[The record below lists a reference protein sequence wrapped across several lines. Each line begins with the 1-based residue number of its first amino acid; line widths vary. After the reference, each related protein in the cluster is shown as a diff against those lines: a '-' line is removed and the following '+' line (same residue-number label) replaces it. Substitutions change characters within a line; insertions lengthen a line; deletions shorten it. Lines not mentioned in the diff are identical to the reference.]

1 MSITRKF
8 WTHLGCGSALLL
20 WAPLVL
26 AQPDEGRQQYISDD
40 ISVTIRDKPSNDAAS
55 LGNIKS
61 GAKVA
66 VLESLGSDSFA
77 RIRTGDGREGWI
89 TARFL
94 SPQPA
99 AKEQMLQ
106 MKQQLD
112 QAHTQSQSLQH
123 ELDSAQQQLAKA
135 RPALEM
141 AGENDKLRAD
151 IAQREQQVSE
161 LERQFDGERARRDT
175 LATGAALVGGG
186 VILGLLLPWLGTRK
200 RRYNDF

>member
-1 MSITRKF
+1 MIKTRTF
-8 WTHLGCGSALLL
+8 WVRLCGGPALLL
-20 WAPLVL
+20 WAPLAL
-26 AQPDEGRQQYISDD
+26 AQPEGQQQYISDD
-40 ISVTIRDKPSNDAAS
+40 ISVTIRQKPSNDALS
-55 LGNIKS
+55 LGVVKS
-61 GAKVA
+61 GARVT
-66 VLESLGSDSFA
+66 VLDSLGADSFA
-77 RIRTGDGREGWI
+77 HIRTADGRDGWI

-94 SPQPA
+94 SAQPA

-106 MKQQLD
+106 LKQQLE
-112 QAHTQSQSLQH
+112 QAHGQAQSLQR

-175 LATGAALVGGG
+175 LATGAGLVGGG
-186 VILGLLLPWLGTRK
+186 ILLGLLLPWVGTRK
-200 RRYNDF
+200 KRYSDF